1 MLHCLSVLDKIL
13 TLLLLEVVAICNFI
27 FYNRHIG
34 LLLEKI
40 RREGY
45 EFSVTPPEIV
55 FREDPKTKELLEPVE
70 KIIFEIEDRFT
81 AMILDKMNHRKGTYL
96 SSETKGDKT
105 KMEFHC
111 TTRAL
116 IGIRT

>member
-1 MLHCLSVLDKIL
+1 MPDPTPILLSS
-13 TLLLLEVVAICNFI
+13 EEEGICNF
-27 FYNRHIG
+27 YVLLRHIG

-70 KIIFEIEDRFT
+70 KITFEIEDRFS
-81 AMILDKMNHRKGTYL
+81 ALILDKMNQRKATYM
-96 SSETKGDKT
+96 SSENKGDKV
-105 KMEFHC
+105 KMDFIC